1 MDTNILVL
9 SFTEQSKAFQA
20 FSELRE
26 RAADQKLVVINEAVV
41 ERGTTGNITIHDNW
55 ANGSSGEQVLNGTL
69 LGSLVGLL
77 LGPLGVLLGASMG
90 ALVGSSLSVEDAAIR
105 SSLLAQIASVIPV
118 GTTAVIATVQE
129 YVPQVVDDLAASLGA
144 SLVLRRPI
152 EAVEREVLAQQK
164 AQAAAAA
171 EAERVLVQQHS
182 TEWHE
187 RMGEWQKQVS
197 TSLHNLKNKITGG

>member
-26 RAADQKLVVINEAVV
+26 QAEDQKLVVVNEAIV
-41 ERGTTGNITIHDNW
+41 ERNPDGTLVIHDNW
-55 ANGSSGEQVLNGTL
+55 AQNSSGEQVLNGTL
-69 LGSLVGLL
+69 LGSVVGLL

-90 ALVGSSLSVEDAAIR
+90 ALVGESLSVEDAAIR
-105 SSLLAQIASVIPV
+105 SSLLAQIASVIPA

-129 YVPQVVDDLAASLGA
+129 YVPQVVDQVAASLGA

-182 TEWHE
+182 NEWHE
-187 RMGEWQKQVS
+187 RMNEWQKQVS
-197 TSLHNLKNKITGG
+197 TSLHNLKSKITGD

>member
-26 RAADQKLVVINEAVV
+26 RAEDQKLVVANEAVV
-41 ERGTTGNITIHDNW
+41 ERGTDGNIIIHDNW

-129 YVPQVVDDLAASLGA
+129 YGPQVVDDLAGSLGA

-164 AQAAAAA
+164 AQVAAAT

-197 TSLHNLKNKITGG
+197 TSLHNLKNRITGG